1 MNSQILD
8 PFLVLVLL
16 LNFFI
21 LASTRL
27 GSVIYATAAQGILL
41 GVIYPLAHGEPR
53 RPEATGLAALAEN
66 PDLARLLGLG
76 LGLVVVKG
84 IVIPKLLF
92 RAIRAANIHWQ
103 VDPLIGVVPTL
114 VLGAVGTGL
123 AMLFAT
129 TLPLKPG
136 HTSNL
141 VVPASLATVLAG
153 ALVLTTRRKALSQVL
168 GYLLLENGIVI
179 FGLLL
184 VEAIP
189 FLVEVGVLLDLF
201 VGVFVMGI
209 IINHVSRAFPSTSTE
224 HLSALRE

>member
-1 MNSQILD
+1 MSFANLD

-16 LNFFI
+16 LNFLI
-21 LASTRL
+21 LAGTRL
-27 GSVIYATAAQGILL
+27 GSVIYATALQGVVL
-41 GVIYPLAHGEPR
+41 GLIYPLAHGELHWRAGSPWPR
-53 RPEATGLAALAEN
+53 LVDN
-66 PDLARLLGLG
+66 PDLAHLLL
-76 LGLVVVKG
+76 LALVMIVVKG
-84 IVIPKLLF
+84 FVIPVLLF
-92 RAIRAANIHWQ
+92 RAIRLADIRWSI
-103 VDPLIGVVPTL
+103 DPLIGVVPTL
-114 VLGAVGTGL
+114 LLGAAGTGL

-141 VVPASLATVLAG
+141 VVPASFATVLAG
-153 ALVLTTRRKALSQVL
+153 FLILTTRRKALTQVL
-168 GYLLLENGIVI
+168 GYLLLENGIFI

-184 VEAIP
+184 VGAIP

-209 IINHVSRAFPSTSTE
+209 IINHVSRAFPSTDTE